1 MNFQFVATA
10 EAIGVYYWTMF
21 KFIITGVL
29 LSMEQFDTY
38 F

>member
-10 EAIGVYYWTMF
+10 EVYYWTVF
-21 KFIITGVL
+21 NFIITGVL
-29 LSMEQFDTY
+29 LSMEQFDTN